1 MQLIFEK
8 SVKGRAT
15 AQYPDLDV
23 PEESLEGLTG
33 GVMRSAPAELPELA
47 EVQVIRHFQEL
58 GRRNVGVDDTFYPL
72 GSCTMK
78 YNPKVNEAAGRIE
91 GFIGLHPYVE
101 FFRAQGTMKLLK
113 HMEDLLSEIAG
124 MQAFSLHPMA
134 GAHGEWVGMSII
146 RAYHEANGSRR
157 SRVLIPDSSHGTNPA
172 SAIMAG
178 YKVVEIKS
186 RDDGCVDL
194 EAL

>member
-58 GRRNVGVDDTFYPL
+58 
-72 GSCTMK
+72 
-78 YNPKVNEAAGRIE
+78 AATSASTT
-91 GFIGLHPYVE
+91 PS
-101 FFRAQGTMKLLK
+101 T
-113 HMEDLLSEIAG
+113 
-124 MQAFSLHPMA
+124 
-134 GAHGEWVGMSII
+134 
-146 RAYHEANGSRR
+146 R
-157 SRVLIPDSSHGTNPA
+157 SGPA
-172 SAIMAG
+172 
-178 YKVVEIKS
+178 
-186 RDDGCVDL
+186 R
-194 EAL
+194 